1 MRAHCRSISKWTMG
15 AVAAAMASW
24 AYLDL
29 QDVITTD
36 SLVMHVV
43 VGIIGISTV
52 LVLHKREPDDG
63 GVSKQRPGRGVSG
76 CRVYAYSL
84 LEAERGAGMSQR
96 TSLP

>member
-1 MRAHCRSISKWTMG
+1 MDDGGDGSCDGWL
-15 AVAAAMASW
+15 

-29 QDVITTD
+29 QDVITSD
-36 SLVMHVV
+36 PLVMHIV

-52 LVLHKREPDDG
+52 LVLHKREPDG
-63 GVSKQRPGRGVSG
+63 GVSKQRPAGMFRDGV
-76 CRVYAYSL
+76 RAYSL

>member
-1 MRAHCRSISKWTMG
+1 MDGGGDGSCDG
-15 AVAAAMASW
+15 LL

-29 QDVITTD
+29 QDVITSD
-36 SLVMHVV
+36 PLVMHIV

-52 LVLHKREPDDG
+52 LVLHKREPDG
-63 GVSKQRPGRGVSG
+63 GVSKQRPGGMFRDGV
-76 CRVYAYSL
+76 RAYSL